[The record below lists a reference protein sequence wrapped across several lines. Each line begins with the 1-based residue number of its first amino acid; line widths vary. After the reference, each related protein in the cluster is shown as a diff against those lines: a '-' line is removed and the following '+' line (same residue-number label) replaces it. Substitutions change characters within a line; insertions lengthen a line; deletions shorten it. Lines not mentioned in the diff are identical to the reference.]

1 MKKKIV
7 VFSNDSFYYQNN
19 FLNYQNKNTQ
29 TIIDILN
36 SKFNIHLISRKSFK
50 KITGKKKIKQIEMNK
65 IKLLIKNKEKENI

>member
-7 VFSNDSFYYQNN
+7 VFSNDSFYYRNK

-36 SKFNIHLISRKSFK
+36 SKFNIHLISRKSLK
-50 KITGKKKIKQIEMNK
+50 KTTGKKKLNR
-65 IKLLIKNKEKENI
+65 

>member
-19 FLNYQNKNTQ
+19 FLNYQNKNSQ

-50 KITGKKKIKQIEMNK
+50 KITGKKKN
-65 IKLLIKNKEKENI
+65 

>member
-50 KITGKKKIKQIEMNK
+50 KITGKKN
-65 IKLLIKNKEKENI
+65 